1 MDGAYVLIMLT
12 RRQVAFVAAV
22 AMVAA
27 ATVVVEDMV
36 VVAVAMVVVE
46 AMVVVAAAVDTVA
59 ATMVAT
65 ATGVVVVIME
75 LLVEVEAPL
84 LLEVA
89 TALPT
94 VTLVLTVVL
103 VETVLVAL
111 MQPAVPQAMMGSLAH
126 LMITLVV
133 TRMKKPWMISSRTM
147 SRTATPTRGAS
158 LCPLQRVLI
167 NTIPE
172 RYVLASVC
180 C

>member
-1 MDGAYVLIMLT
+1 
-12 RRQVAFVAAV
+12 
-22 AMVAA
+22 MVAA
-27 ATVVVEDMV
+27 
-36 VVAVAMVVVE
+36 AMVVVE
-46 AMVVVAAAVDTVA
+46 AMVVLVEAVDTVAATMVVVVAAVDTVA
-59 ATMVAT
+59 ATMVATT

-75 LLVEVEAPL
+75 LLVEVEATL

-158 LCPLQRVLI
+158 LCLLQRVLI

>member
-1 MDGAYVLIMLT
+1 
-12 RRQVAFVAAV
+12 
-22 AMVAA
+22 MVAA
-27 ATVVVEDMV
+27 
-36 VVAVAMVVVE
+36 AMVVVE
-46 AMVVVAAAVDTVA
+46 AMVVVVEAVDTVA
-59 ATMVAT
+59 ATMVAATMVATT

-111 MQPAVPQAMMGSLAH
+111 MQPAVPLALMGSLAH
-126 LMITLVV
+126 LMTTLVV

-158 LCPLQRVLI
+158 LCPPNEASAHQYDSR
-167 NTIPE
+167 TI
-172 RYVLASVC
+172 C
-180 C
+180 IG